1 VKTLLFACLGMLSFG
16 AAAVAAESAAITD
29 AQIAAIVVTANQVDI
44 DAGKLACETFA
55 VVPGQE
61 R

>member
-1 VKTLLFACLGMLSFG
+1 MKTFSAILASGLAFASFG
-16 AAAVAAESAAITD
+16 SVAQTSGPTD

-44 DAGKLACETFA
+44 DAGRTLF
-55 VVPGQE
+55 PI